1 MSNKIFNEDILIPNK
16 IKYENPNL
24 FNSLLLE
31 LNKLEQNKYTNKIN
45 KNKYTYSEN
54 NKIFKGETA
63 QNVNIS
69 RKLKTLNLKLLAI
82 VIIYLE
88 ENDIEDLDKD
98 MVLEFTKKY
107 YEKTKDENKL
117 FASFIRYYKLYINLI
132 VQ

>member
-1 MSNKIFNEDILIPNK
+1 MSNEIFNEDILIPNR

-98 MVLEFTKKY
+98 MVLQFTKKY

-117 FASFIRYYKLYINLI
+117 FASFIRYYKLYIKFI